1 MELPYQSRRSKM
13 PTFVVFET
21 NISDPE
27 VFSEYRAKA
36 GPLIEKHGGKF
47 IARSLPPRKL
57 EGAREAPD
65 GSVILEFPSEEH
77 VTAWYNDPDYAPL
90 IKLRQSVAKSEATVI
105 AGI

>member
-1 MELPYQSRRSKM
+1 MERTHQSRRSKM

-21 NISDPE
+21 NITDPE

-47 IARSLPPRKL
+47 IARSVPPRKL
-57 EGAREAPD
+57 EGTREAPD
-65 GSVILEFPSEEH
+65 GAVILEFQSEEH
-77 VTAWYNDPDYAPL
+77 VSAWYNDPDYVPL
-90 IKLRQSVAKSEATVI
+90 IKLRQSVAKSEATII